1 MARLFTGR
9 EVIEQWNPLDG
20 VPAPEFVPDEWNGP
34 HVGVRLVD
42 AWRTLAKIPMPRFW
56 PRSFGRMWPAYR
68 IEWTDLL
75 SMIGAGELEAMQREQ
90 NRTRVLPSATEI
102 SQMEKAIAWPME
114 YLDNPRSVLIV
125 NVCAR
130 MTAIDGNLQRE
141 IRRRHYGGGDAK
153 QWMKINWKLCDRI
166 ADGLIKDRVLVF

>member
-1 MARLFTGR
+1 MAKLYTGD
-9 EVIEQWNPLDG
+9 EVIEAWNPLDG
-20 VPAPEFVPDEWNGP
+20 VPAPEYVPSAWNSP

-56 PRSFGRMWPAYR
+56 PRGFGRNWPAYR

-75 SMIGAGELEAMQREQ
+75 SMIGAGELEAMQREM
-90 NRTRVLPSATEI
+90 NRVRVLPSATEI
-102 SQMEKAIAWPME
+102 SRMEKAIGWPLD
-114 YLDNPRSVLIV
+114 YLEDDRQILIV

-130 MTAIDGNLQRE
+130 TDAIEGNLQRE
-141 IRRRHYGGGDAK
+141 IRKHGYGGEAEA
-153 QWMKINWKLCDRI
+153 WKKLYWSLCNRI